1 MVEILDE
8 LGRYRFLL
16 VGENRSLRAI
26 KGGWSWETCQRDGP
40 RLCAIQLFGAL
51 ENVGID
57 PRDTKIVTFVNVWGD
72 DGKTNNFVV
81 SEGQVVVAMGN
92 RVSAELV
99 RRGVTP
105 DLQIPH
111 PAARGRIRNP
121 AVYCQAVRDVFC
133 DWLSSRSASGV

>member
-1 MVEILDE
+1 MVEILDG
-8 LGRYRFLL
+8 LAGYRFLM
-16 VGENRSLRAI
+16 VGERRSLRAI
-26 KGGWSWETCQRDGP
+26 KDGWSWETCQRDGP

-51 ENVGID
+51 EKVGID

-111 PAARGRIRNP
+111 PAARGKIRNP
-121 AVYCQAVRDVFC
+121 MVYCQAVIDAFGN
-133 DWLSSRSASGV
+133 WLSSQTAPEV